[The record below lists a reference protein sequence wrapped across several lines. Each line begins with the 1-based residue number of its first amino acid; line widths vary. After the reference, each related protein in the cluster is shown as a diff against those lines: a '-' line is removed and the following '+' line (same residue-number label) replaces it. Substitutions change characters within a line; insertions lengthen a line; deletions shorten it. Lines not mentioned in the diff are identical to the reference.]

1 MSGENITFTVREDGD
16 GFENTPAM
24 SRAFGSITVNQ
35 KTVVQSMQDCIRDL
49 VAIRLA
55 QLNYEQIVANQ
66 IESRIAYAI
75 SSREHA
81 MVAAIQKQI
90 ESQVAKRVAD
100 VVSGLTISANVT
112 VHAPCGD
119 FVSANPQT

>member
-1 MSGENITFTVREDGD
+1 
-16 GFENTPAM
+16 M
-24 SRAFGSITVNQ
+24 SRVFGSITVNQ
-35 KTVVQSMQDCIRDL
+35 KTVVQSMQDCIRDI
-49 VAIRLA
+49 VAMRLA

-112 VHAPCGD
+112 VHVPCGD
-119 FVSANPQT
+119 FVSANPQA

>member
-1 MSGENITFTVREDGD
+1 MSGENIKFTVREDGE
-16 GFENTPAM
+16 GFTDTPATN
-24 SRAFGSITVNQ
+24 RVLGSITVNQ
-35 KTVVQSMQDCIRDL
+35 KTVVQSMQDCIRDV

-55 QLNYEQIVANQ
+55 ALNYEQIVANQ